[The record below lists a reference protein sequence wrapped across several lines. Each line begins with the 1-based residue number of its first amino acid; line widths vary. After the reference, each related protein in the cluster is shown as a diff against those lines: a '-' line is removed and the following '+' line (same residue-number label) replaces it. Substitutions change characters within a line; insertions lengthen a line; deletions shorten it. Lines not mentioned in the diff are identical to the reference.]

1 MRQLSKFRQA
11 LCAVLLGIVALTPG
25 WAQEADTSDEEN
37 SEVEP
42 QVETAASDDYASE
55 ESVIEDYASAEPASE
70 EIDVDDGSYIDAE
83 EEDFRPSEEINKDH
97 SIPFPTDI

>member
-11 LCAVLLGIVALTPG
+11 LYAVLLGIVALTPV
-25 WAQEADTSDEEN
+25 WAQEADTSDEES

-42 QVETAASDDYASE
+42 QVETAASDE
-55 ESVIEDYASAEPASE
+55 PVIEEIASE

-83 EEDFRPSEEINKDH
+83 EEDFKPSEEIDKDH